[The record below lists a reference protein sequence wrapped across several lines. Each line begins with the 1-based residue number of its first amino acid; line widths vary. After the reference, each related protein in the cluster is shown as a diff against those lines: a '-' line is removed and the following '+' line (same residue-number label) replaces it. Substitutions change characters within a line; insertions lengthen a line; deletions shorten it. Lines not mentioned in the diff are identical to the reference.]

1 MIKVKVTIKVRRK
14 NIFILINDSIINHLG
29 RNPIKGGRPPKDN
42 KDKNIKN
49 FTIEFL
55 LNNPNIWLILN
66 NLKLLNIKIIAIERK
81 L

>member
-1 MIKVKVTIKVRRK
+1 M
-14 NIFILINDSIINHLG
+14 FIPINDSIINHFG
-29 RNPIKGGRPPKDN
+29 KNPINGGSPPKDS

-49 FTIEFL
+49 FTIELL

-66 NLKLLNIKIIAIERK
+66 NLKLLNIKIIAIDKK